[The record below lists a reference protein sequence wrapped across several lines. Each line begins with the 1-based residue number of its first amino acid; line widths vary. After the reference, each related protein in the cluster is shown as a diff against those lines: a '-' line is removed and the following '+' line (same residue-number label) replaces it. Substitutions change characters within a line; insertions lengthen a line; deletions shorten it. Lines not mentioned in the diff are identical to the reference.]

1 MDTANLAE
9 HSPQQEAARGSV
21 AEAVKGP
28 VVTTAY
34 VHAARQ
40 VTKVLHRHGLGQTL
54 AYMRLRTGGKPNSPY
69 ELLARQLDR
78 WLLSTLA
85 VKAPSALVAV
95 TTRDSRFY
103 LEASEQAWLFIE
115 ALGQELKELS

>member
-1 MDTANLAE
+1 MDTANFAE
-9 HSPQQEAARGSV
+9 HSPQREAARGSI
-21 AEAVKGP
+21 AEAVKSP
-28 VVTTAY
+28 VVTRGY

-54 AYMRLRTGGKPNSPY
+54 AYMRLRAGGKPNSPY

-85 VKAPSALVAV
+85 VKAPSALDAL
-95 TTRDSRFY
+95 TTRDSCFY
-103 LEASEQAWLFIE
+103 LEANEQAWLFIE
-115 ALGQELKELS
+115 ALGHELKEVS